1 MSKKVKTI
9 ISAIILIILALS
21 FVIPVHNKVI
31 SRSTIRVDKPY
42 PQQISSALVTLDYKG
57 PQEDWDNDNIN
68 YGKIKNFIAYYFSDD
83 DDSGGNDIRNKSLH
97 LNKHILE
104 DRKPL
109 LPIYQYYPYTEHTYK
124 VIRIQHKT
132 IWGNTWYTR
141 TNTNHNTSKVVKDYD
156 DNLEIDITVNGEYK
170 GQVWSGDYILRP
182 GYGHTKDQ
190 YVLVH
195 S

>member
-1 MSKKVKTI
+1 MFKKLKII
-9 ISAIILIILALS
+9 ISAIILIILVLS

-31 SRSTIRVDKPY
+31 SRSIIRVDNPY

-57 PQEDWDNDNIN
+57 PQEDWDNDNID
-68 YGKIKNFIAYYFSDD
+68 YGKIKNFIVYYFLDD
-83 DDSGGNDIRNKSLH
+83 GSGNDISDKSLH

-124 VIRIQHKT
+124 VVRTQHKT

-170 GQVWSGDYILRP
+170 GQAWSGNYILRP

-190 YVLVH
+190 YVLEQN
-195 S
+195 